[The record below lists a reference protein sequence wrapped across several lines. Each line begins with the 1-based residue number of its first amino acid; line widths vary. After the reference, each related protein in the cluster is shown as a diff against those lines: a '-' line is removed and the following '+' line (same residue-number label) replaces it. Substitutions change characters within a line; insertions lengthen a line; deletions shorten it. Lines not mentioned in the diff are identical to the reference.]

1 MNYNKILKFLEN
13 HGALDILDLMPKKWI
28 EALIAI
34 IESRCVYYL
43 QHNGQTY
50 TLIKIDK
57 VHFNVSYVGASCVCF
72 QYTEDER
79 PCIKLFYADFQ
90 KTWFTDKPDYIKTL
104 EKEENTMEKT
114 NVEIEIEIKENKPEE
129 REVEV
134 KDISQFIT
142 KVIADPKKKIT
153 VVIFMD
159 GKKEVVK
166 CAQEDEYDVY
176 VGVSLALSRRMFGTN
191 GAFHKC
197 VDGKLTIVEPKKKK
211 LKVTKNLVKKVNKD
225 LKEILQPAK
234 KKKGSK

>member
-1 MNYNKILKFLEN
+1 
-13 HGALDILDLMPKKWI
+13 
-28 EALIAI
+28 
-34 IESRCVYYL
+34 
-43 QHNGQTY
+43 
-50 TLIKIDK
+50 
-57 VHFNVSYVGASCVCF
+57 
-72 QYTEDER
+72 
-79 PCIKLFYADFQ
+79 
-90 KTWFTDKPDYIKTL
+90 
-104 EKEENTMEKT
+104 MEKT

-197 VDGKLTIVEPKKKK
+197 VDGKLIIVEPKKKK
-211 LKVTKNLVKKVNKD
+211 LKVTKNLVKKVHKD
-225 LKEILQPAK
+225 LKEVSQPAK